1 MQVSLA
7 NHIQVRPTD
16 RLGIIIDYLL
26 RALLSGNG
34 LKLTTLK
41 DVFIDLFQWEMDD
54 GSLQHWVREEKVG
67 LVG

>member
-41 DVFIDLFQWEMDD
+41 DVFIDLF
-54 GSLQHWVREEKVG
+54 
-67 LVG
+67 